1 MTSPD
6 AALSGA
12 VAPLS
17 DTRFPTVCH
26 RYDPNVATL
35 QYTSAGWLAS
45 HQLDRQQPPRAP
57 RRPARSISSL
67 ASGPAPNT
75 ASLFEHNEDRV
86 ENNSTFRPQPRFW
99 VAGATLYT
107 IPGTAIIHQRVDYGT
122 TLQPASTAARDA
134 PRYATHATLGF
145 ANGRTTTTVLRA
157 TYLRQPV
164 GDVQPEPGPHLLRLM
179 LDDVTARNSMKNAG
193 TIRLRSTAWSRAR
206 SSARRRKIAGG
217 IRSRHRTRPVRHALL
232 PVEPARDPSSLP
244 HWGSSAKCHQHLL
257 QLTRRPRQ
265 PRGETVRHLGPS
277 FGWS

>member
-1 MTSPD
+1 MIPTSPR
-6 AALSGA
+6 SN
-12 VAPLS
+12 
-17 DTRFPTVCH
+17 T
-26 RYDPNVATL
+26 
-35 QYTSAGWLAS
+35 
-45 HQLDRQQPPRAP
+45 
-57 RRPARSISSL
+57 RRPDGWRRTNWIGNNRRERRVVRPDRSRHSL
-67 ASGPAPNT
+67 LGLPTTRS
-75 ASLFEHNEDRV
+75 SLFERNEDRV

-107 IPGTAIIHQRVDYGT
+107 IPGTATQVTNTWIIGT

-179 LDDVTARNSMKNAG
+179 LDDVTARNSTKNAG
-193 TIRLRSTAWSRAR
+193 IIRLRSTAWSRAR
-206 SSARRRKIAGG
+206 SSARRRKTAGG
-217 IRSRHRTRPVRHALL
+217 IRTRHRTRPVRHALL

-244 HWGSSAKCHQHLL
+244 HWVASAKCHQHLL